1 MYLHLICFAL
11 PRGKAKRAVRGM
23 AGRADVRAADTV
35 GSHERAFL
43 HNLRRRRRRRHRR
56 SSTAALLFL
65 LLFLCSVSVSIY
77 AQVQAYACVCILT
90 YLKTCQQC

>member
-11 PRGKAKRAVRGM
+11 PRGKAKSAVRGM

-43 HNLRRRRRRRHRR
+43 HNLRRRRRRHRR

>member
-43 HNLRRRRRRRHRR
+43 HNLRRRRHRR